1 MKIMTAVVWRII
13 SRVNIKDYVIIMSR
27 THFRVNP
34 HSNGCLNVKELFV
47 RNRRD
52 IWSLSDSNGI
62 WTHNHL
68 VPKQTLNHL
77 AKLSKWLSY
86 VVSTYLYGA
95 FVVIMNLVFQTVCKL
110 IQRYVLFAGGIWK
123 SYILKGK
130 ENIQI
135 SRTLM
140 LRSFSKVNG

>member
-1 MKIMTAVVWRII
+1 MAKWLSCAESTYLYGAF
-13 SRVNIKDYVIIMSR
+13 DYILLSSPCM
-27 THFRVNP
+27 F
-34 HSNGCLNVKELFV
+34 HSEPTLYAFLNVKKFCA
-47 RNRRD
+47 RNRCD

-123 SYILKGK
+123 SYLLKGK